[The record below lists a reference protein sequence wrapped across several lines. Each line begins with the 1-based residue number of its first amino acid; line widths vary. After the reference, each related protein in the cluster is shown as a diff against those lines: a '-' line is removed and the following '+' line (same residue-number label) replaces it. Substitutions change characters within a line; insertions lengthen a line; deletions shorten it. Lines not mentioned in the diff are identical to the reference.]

1 MRFDA
6 LPLVADAP
14 AARPRIERRAVRRA
28 QGATT
33 FYEVAS
39 RTIIDKV
46 PPALGLGAAWAVS
59 PYRGCAHSC
68 LYCAGRRGHRYLGL
82 DGERDFGTAIVVKT
96 DAARRL
102 RAETAKPG
110 WRGETIAIGL
120 TGDCY
125 QEAEAT
131 YRLMPG
137 IMAALRDTGNPFQI
151 MTKSTLV
158 LRDAELIAQAAEV
171 CDARVMVSVGFVDD
185 RLRRA
190 VEPGAPS
197 AQKRLELCAE
207 LNERGAA
214 CGVLMA
220 PILPCLTDS
229 EDQLRAVV
237 RRVAETGAVSITP
250 LVLQLPP
257 GARDWYLRWLADEHP
272 ALLPRYTELY
282 GTGPVA
288 AQSYRDRVTARVTEL
303 ARLYGIGAR
312 HRPWSPA
319 RAADRQMALL

>member
-14 AARPRIERRAVRRA
+14 AALPRIERRAVRR
-28 QGATT
+28 QRGATT
-33 FYEVAS
+33 FYEVAA
-39 RTIIDKV
+39 RTVIDKV
-46 PPALGLGAAWAVS
+46 PPALGLDAAWAVS
-59 PYRGCAHSC
+59 PYRGCAHAC
-68 LYCAGRRGHRYLGL
+68 LYCSGRRGHRYLGL
-82 DGERDFGTAIVVKT
+82 DGERDFGTSIVVKT

-102 RAETAKPG
+102 RAELGKPA
-110 WRGETIAIGL
+110 WRGGTIAVGL

-125 QEAEAT
+125 QQAEAT

-137 IMAALRDTGNPFQI
+137 IMAALRDTGTPFQI

-158 LRDAELIAQAAEV
+158 LRDAELIAQAAQV

-207 LNERGAA
+207 LNDRGAA

-250 LVLQLPP
+250 MVLQLPP

-272 ALLPRYTELY
+272 ALLPRYAELY
-282 GTGPVA
+282 GAGPVA
-288 AQSYRDRVTARVTEL
+288 AQAYRDRVTTRVAEL
-303 ARLYGIGAR
+303 ARLYGIGAA
-312 HRPWSPA
+312 HRPWAPV
-319 RAADRQMALL
+319 RDTDHQMALL

>member
-14 AARPRIERRAVRRA
+14 AERPRIERRAVRRTE
-28 QGATT
+28 GETT

-39 RTIIDKV
+39 RTVIDKV
-46 PPALGLGAAWAVS
+46 PPAIGLGVDWSVS
-59 PYRGCAHSC
+59 PYRGCAHAC

-82 DGERDFGTAIVVKT
+82 DGERDFGSAIVVKT

-102 RAETAKPG
+102 RAELAKPR
-110 WRGETIAIGL
+110 WRGETVAIGL

-125 QEAEAT
+125 QDAERT

-137 IMAALRDTGNPFQI
+137 IVAALRDSGNPFQV
-151 MTKSTLV
+151 MTKSALV
-158 LRDAELIAQAAEV
+158 LRDADLIAQAAEV
-171 CDARVMVSVGFVDD
+171 AEARVMVSIGFVDD

-250 LVLQLPP
+250 LVLQLPS
-257 GARDWYLRWLADEHP
+257 GSREWYLRWLAEQHP

-282 GTGPVA
+282 GGGAVA
-288 AQSYRDRVTARVTEL
+288 AQAYRDRVTARVTEF
-303 ARLYGIGAR
+303 ARLYGIGAKN
-312 HRPWSPA
+312 RPWTPS
-319 RAADRQMALL
+319 RAATRQMALL